1 MSVLVDT
8 SVWIEYFRNRDSL
21 ERLDFIIDE
30 NLVVT
35 NDLILAELI
44 PFLKFRKQKKIIE
57 LLQNIN
63 KLQLNINWDEIIDF
77 QVKCFKKGINGVGIP
92 DLMIAQNAKQNN
104 SEIYSIDKHFNLLK
118 DVISIK
124 ITS

>member
-124 ITS
+124 ITT

>member
-8 SVWIEYFRNRDSL
+8 SVWIEYFRNKDSL

-35 NDLILAELI
+35 NELILTELI
-44 PFLKFRKQKKIIE
+44 PFLRFRKQKKIIE

-124 ITS
+124 ITT

>member
-8 SVWIEYFRNRDSL
+8 SVWIEYFRNKDSL

-35 NDLILAELI
+35 NNLILAELI
-44 PFLKFRKQKKIIE
+44 PFLRFRKQKKIIE

-63 KLQLNINWDEIIDF
+63 KLQLTINWDEIIDF
-77 QVKCFKKGINGVGIP
+77 QVKCLKKGINGVGIP
-92 DLMIAQNAKQNN
+92 DLIFAQNAKQNDC
-104 SEIYSIDKHFNLLK
+104 EIYSTDNHFILLK
-118 DVISIK
+118 NIISIK
-124 ITS
+124 ITT